1 MWLSL
6 FSVVTAAA
14 LAFGLAAVVLESYEE
29 RPARTMR
36 QRH

>member
-14 LAFGLAAVVLESYEE
+14 LAFGLGAVVLESYEE
-29 RPARTMR
+29 KPARTVRHR
-36 QRH
+36 Q